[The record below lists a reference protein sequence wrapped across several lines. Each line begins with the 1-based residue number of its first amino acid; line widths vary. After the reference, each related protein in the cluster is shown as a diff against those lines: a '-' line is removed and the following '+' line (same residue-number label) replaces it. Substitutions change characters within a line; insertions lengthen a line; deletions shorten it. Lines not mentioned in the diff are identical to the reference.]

1 MEIAVL
7 ALGCFWGPEIKF
19 SKIDGIIKTEVG
31 YCGGNSS
38 ITTYKEVCTGNT
50 NHAEVVK
57 LDFDEK
63 IITYEKILKIF
74 FQIHDPTTLNSQGP
88 DFGTQYRSEI
98 FYLNDNQ
105 KMIAEKV
112 LNEVNERLS
121 GKVVTKISLLKNYCP
136 AEEYH
141 QKYLESLHIPGAI
154 FFDIDEN
161 SRKDTALPHMLV
173 DQMSWDKIVSNMGI
187 KKNDEIVI
195 YDNSDVISSCR
206 GWFNFIYY
214 GHDPK
219 LINVLNGGLRKW
231 LKEKKK
237 VTDEISNIDKSD
249 YKGSERKDLVKSKQA
264 IDQNIDEKIFTLID
278 ARSRERFEGKIPE
291 PRKGLRSG
299 CIKNS
304 FCIPFND
311 CLNDDKTFKN
321 KDQLKKIFKTS
332 IENLEQKKIV
342 FSCGSGVT
350 ACVLAL
356 AYSLINDKYLPCIY
370 DGSWAEYGLI

>member
-63 IITYEKILKIF
+63 IISYEKILKIF

-112 LNEVNERLS
+112 LNEVNKRLS

-141 QKYLESLHIPGAI
+141 QKYLEK
-154 FFDIDEN
+154 
-161 SRKDTALPHMLV
+161 R
-173 DQMSWDKIVSNMGI
+173 
-187 KKNDEIVI
+187 
-195 YDNSDVISSCR
+195 
-206 GWFNFIYY
+206 
-214 GHDPK
+214 
-219 LINVLNGGLRKW
+219 
-231 LKEKKK
+231 
-237 VTDEISNIDKSD
+237 
-249 YKGSERKDLVKSKQA
+249 
-264 IDQNIDEKIFTLID
+264 
-278 ARSRERFEGKIPE
+278 
-291 PRKGLRSG
+291 
-299 CIKNS
+299 
-304 FCIPFND
+304 
-311 CLNDDKTFKN
+311 
-321 KDQLKKIFKTS
+321 
-332 IENLEQKKIV
+332 
-342 FSCGSGVT
+342 
-350 ACVLAL
+350 
-356 AYSLINDKYLPCIY
+356 
-370 DGSWAEYGLI
+370 